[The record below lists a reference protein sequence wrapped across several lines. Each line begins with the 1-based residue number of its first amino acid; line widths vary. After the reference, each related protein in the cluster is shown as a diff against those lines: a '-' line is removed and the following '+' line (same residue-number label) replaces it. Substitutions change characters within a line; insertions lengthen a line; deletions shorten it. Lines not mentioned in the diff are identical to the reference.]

1 MSKKEKHIENTFV
14 TNAPL
19 GRRLGAIAFDA
30 LTMIITF
37 ILLSFVIRPIMNAA
51 ANIDT
56 LAKIHETNIKKSHLV
71 YLSHRL
77 EDNPDLEEVEVV
89 DRRIMPGDYAK
100 RTYLFYTDF
109 MFNYENDG
117 EKYTHDWYLANI
129 LKVDE
134 DDSLFT
140 LTEESEEIIEDENS
154 ETPSELISEKI
165 RFLSEEPSE
174 ELPSEDL
181 GSEETSESTGDII
194 SSDEVDRF
202 LPSGVYFKEGVSDEK
217 LSEFNY
223 TIYVG
228 AIRTFD
234 NIKEHQ
240 DLQMYVTIETLVNLV
255 FTTTIFYLLIPIFT
269 KNGQTLGKMIFKLYV
284 CDAYGFKLKWWQL
297 LVRYL
302 AFLIFEIFSWFL
314 IPVLG
319 MFVSLTMMTFSK
331 KGRALHDF
339 IAVTRVV
346 SAKHSTI
353 YDSIEELEYAQNVIQ
368 SREED
373 RFVNEEV
380 LEERIKED
388 SGA

>member
-1 MSKKEKHIENTFV
+1 
-14 TNAPL
+14 
-19 GRRLGAIAFDA
+19 
-30 LTMIITF
+30 
-37 ILLSFVIRPIMNAA
+37 
-51 ANIDT
+51 
-56 LAKIHETNIKKSHLV
+56 
-71 YLSHRL
+71 
-77 EDNPDLEEVEVV
+77 
-89 DRRIMPGDYAK
+89 
-100 RTYLFYTDF
+100 

-117 EKYTHDWYLANI
+117 ETYSHDWYLANI

-134 DDSLFT
+134 EESLFT
-140 LTEESEEIIEDENS
+140 LTENTEEPVEEETSEIPS
-154 ETPSELISEKI
+154 EELISEKI

-202 LPSGVYFKEGVSDEK
+202 LPAGVYFKEGVSDDK
-217 LSEFNY
+217 LGEFNY

-228 AIRTFD
+228 AIKTFD
-234 NIKEHQ
+234 SLKEHR

-284 CDAYGFKLKWWQL
+284 CDAYGFRLKWWQL

-302 AFLIFEIFSWFL
+302 AFLIFEIFSWFV

-319 MFVSLTMMTFSK
+319 LFVSLTMMTFSK

-353 YDSIEELEYAQNVIQ
+353 YDSIEEMEHAQNVVQ
-368 SREED
+368 SREEE
-373 RFVNEEV
+373 RFINEEV